1 MMSMRVLS
9 SASARRGRLIRLISI
24 LDSANAVGYMPI
36 PLDSN
41 PARALNII
49 PRRLLYP
56 LTMPGHSGK
65 AAPEST

>member
-1 MMSMRVLS
+1 
-9 SASARRGRLIRLISI
+9 LIRLTSI
-24 LDSANAVGYMPI
+24 LDSAGAVGYMPI

-56 LTMPGHSGK
+56 LTVPGHFAE